1 MTIHELINIL
11 RMIPNQNL
19 SIKVESLDGNIL
31 DVIKVLAF
39 DKELILK
46 IGNNNEYN

>member
-19 SIKVESLDGNIL
+19 PVKVEPLDGNTL
-31 DVIKVLAF
+31 DVIKVLAL